1 MTNAPDELPVSV
13 RGVIAYLD
21 VILADEVRLS
31 LKEAEDNRTEAAPR
45 TLWSDVPEKVRER
58 IKNEFRLMYWGSP
71 LREALARFSLFHHDD
86 MADALMNAYR
96 LHLQGRIP
104 VDALRADYRL
114 KDWGVLNWRSRQE
127 VYEAY
132 ENQWLW
138 SQFVRFCREGDR
150 FVYYSGPL
158 SSGTLLLRGDRLV
171 WAVEELHM
179 TISELPPRWRAMK
192 AKFDSLGGTRGFLAG
207 EFVWPPEGWSP
218 PDHLTSQDSD
228 L

>member
-1 MTNAPDELPVSV
+1 MPNTPDELPVPV

-21 VILADEVRLS
+21 VVLAEDVRLS
-31 LKEAEDNRTEAAPR
+31 LKEDEDNKTEAAPL
-45 TLWSDVPEKVRER
+45 TLWSDVPEKVRKR
-58 IKNEFRLMYWGSP
+58 IKNEFRLMHWGSP
-71 LREALARFSLFHHDD
+71 LREALARFFLFHHED

-96 LHLQGRIP
+96 LHLQGRNP

-114 KDWGVLNWRSRQE
+114 KDWGVLNWQSQKA
-127 VYEAY
+127 VYEA
-132 ENQWLW
+132 NKDHWLW
-138 SQFVRFCREGDR
+138 SQFVRFFQQGDR
-150 FVYYSGPL
+150 FVHYSRPV

-179 TISELPPRWRAMK
+179 TISEVPPSWKAMK

-207 EFVWPPEGWSP
+207 EFVWPPEGWCP
-218 PDHLTSQDSD
+218 PDPPTSQDSD